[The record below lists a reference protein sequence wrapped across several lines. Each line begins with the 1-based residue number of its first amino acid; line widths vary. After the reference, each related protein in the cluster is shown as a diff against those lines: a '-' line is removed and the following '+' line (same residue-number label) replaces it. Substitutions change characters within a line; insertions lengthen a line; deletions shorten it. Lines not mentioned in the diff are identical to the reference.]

1 MQYWRFLVIIFFL
14 SFGHLLAQDN
24 FSESFFAFTN
34 NIQLHMPSSVCTG
47 NYLEGNV
54 AYRTYTGK
62 LSVIRSYYADF
73 NFNLRKKELS
83 SAGHAKHVVGL
94 GFYNDREGDF
104 FTKARILSR
113 YAVHIPL
120 NENLFLSGGASFHLI
135 NYNFN
140 ASGSGATGSG
150 WTWSGGVG
158 TTLYSSS
165 FKLGFSFNDLN
176 SPTIRP
182 ISYDFTIPRYYT
194 VFGEKVQDI
203 ATNLKIKGAGRCN
216 LKQGIPATYILQL
229 GLVFSNTLA
238 VSGLYYAKKG
248 TGIAI
253 DLNKIKLHNGF
264 ADFSFAY
271 LVPAQNV
278 NPAVSQYEV
287 NLRFFMDR

>member
-1 MQYWRFLVIIFFL
+1 MRYWKFFVVIFSL
-14 SFGHLLAQDN
+14 PFGDLLAQDN
-24 FSESFFAFTN
+24 FSESFFAFSK
-34 NIQLHMPSSVCTG
+34 NIQLHMPSIACAENG
-47 NYLEGNV
+47 LEGNI

-62 LSVIRSYYADF
+62 LSVIRSYYADL
-73 NFNLRKKELS
+73 NFNLRKKDSAS
-83 SAGHAKHVVGL
+83 SRNTKHIVGL

-104 FTKARILSR
+104 FTKARVLSR

-120 NENLFLSGGASFHLI
+120 SENLFLSGGTSFHLI

-165 FKLGFSFNDLN
+165 FKLGVSLNDLN

-182 ISYDFTIPRYYT
+182 ISYDFSIPRYLTIY
-194 VFGEKVQDI
+194 GEKTQEI

-216 LKQGIPATYILQL
+216 SKQGIPTMYILQL
-229 GLVFSNTLA
+229 GVIFSNTLA

-248 TGIAI
+248 TGVAI

-271 LVPAQNV
+271 LVPDKNV
-278 NPAVSQYEV
+278 NPAVSQYEL
-287 NLRFFMDR
+287 NLRFYMDR